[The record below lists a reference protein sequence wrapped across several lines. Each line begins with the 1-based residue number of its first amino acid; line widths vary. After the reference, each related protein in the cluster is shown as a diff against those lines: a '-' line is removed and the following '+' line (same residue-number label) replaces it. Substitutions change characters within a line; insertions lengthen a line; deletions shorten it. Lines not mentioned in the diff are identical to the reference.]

1 MEASELQRAFK
12 DGQKAGEKV
21 AKELKRIKK
30 MIDANKNIPEEI
42 SAKIKE
48 VEKKFDE
55 LEKGF
60 KGGWG
65 GPEFL
70 IMDLAGQLQA
80 STSAP
85 TEAQLRSIVQL
96 RDKITKGI
104 EKLNTL
110 IAKDYVELQD
120 LLTNKGIKATLAEP
134 VKPPQKK

>member
-1 MEASELQRAFK
+1 M
-12 DGQKAGEKV
+12 
-21 AKELKRIKK
+21 
-30 MIDANKNIPEEI
+30 
-42 SAKIKE
+42 
-48 VEKKFDE
+48 FDE
-55 LEKGF
+55 LKKEF

-96 RDKITKGI
+96 GDKLTEGI

-110 IAKDYVELQD
+110 ITKDYVELQD
-120 LLTNKGIKATLAEP
+120 LLISKGVKAAVAEP
-134 VKPPQKK
+134 VEPPKKK